1 MWKRRFV
8 LCAPEGDGS
17 SGGGGEGQGGTS
29 GGGEGAPAGAEGNGA
44 AAGGDAASL
53 LAQGAQQGVAAGDF
67 IPEKFRVN
75 KEDGSFD
82 LEASSRKLAES
93 YGNLEK
99 HRGTDEVRP
108 ATAEEYQVQVPDAL
122 KDMFDPKNDAGTKEF
137 LAKAHEAGFT
147 QKQID
152 LAMSTWFDMAPKLL
166 QGSAALDQTQATETL
181 KKAWTN
187 DGDFNRNVAN
197 AFRATAAAVER
208 AGLSMD
214 EVEKA
219 GLGNNPTFLR
229 LMSALGH
236 EFQEDS
242 TPGTFEMRATPQDD
256 VETMMRSEAYTD
268 PHHKDHARVS
278 AAVRG
283 FFERKHGT
291 APVG

>member
-1 MWKRRFV
+1 MWKLRFV
-8 LCAPEGDGS
+8 LCAPEGEGS
-17 SGGGGEGQGGTS
+17 SGGGGEGQGGTN
-29 GGGEGAPAGAEGNGA
+29 GGGEGGADGA
-44 AAGGDAASL
+44 AGAGGDASSL
-53 LAQGAQQGVAAGDF
+53 LAKGGEQGAAPGDF
-67 IPEKFRVN
+67 IPEAFRVN

-82 LEASSRKLAES
+82 LEASSRKLAEG
-93 YGNLEK
+93 YGTLEK
-99 HRGTDEVRP
+99 NGP
-108 ATAEEYQVQVPDAL
+108 AVEGLPASADEYQVQVPEAL
-122 KDMFDPKNDAGTKEF
+122 KDTFDPKNDAGTKEF
-137 LAKAHEAGFT
+137 LTKAHEAGFT

-166 QGSAALDQTQATETL
+166 QGSAALDQTQASETL

-197 AFRATAAAVER
+197 AFRATSAAVER

-229 LMSALGH
+229 LMAALGH

-242 TPGTFEMRATPQDD
+242 TPGKFEMRATSQDD
-256 VETMMRSEAYTD
+256 IETMMRSEAYTD
-268 PHHKDHARVS
+268 SHHKDHTRVS